1 MGEFAQWYQEGGEFM
16 RYILILGI
24 SGAALGL
31 IASLR
36 RQRTKA
42 WLALGVAALCLGI
55 GVVGWQLGL
64 VQMRDALATV
74 APEYRA
80 EVIARGTAIAVVP
93 LHFAMICCAPALL
106 GGLVALVLGKEIRG
120 R

>member
-1 MGEFAQWYQEGGEFM
+1 MGEFAHWYQDGGVFM
-16 RYILILGI
+16 RFILLLGL

-31 IASLR
+31 IAALR
-36 RQRTKA
+36 RQRTRA

-64 VQMRDALATV
+64 VEMRDALATV
-74 APEYRA
+74 APDYHA

-93 LHFAMICCAPALL
+93 LQFAMICGAPALL
-106 GGLVALVLGKEIRG
+106 GGLVALVRGEQIRG